1 MPGTYLNDTHIMCT
15 SPGGWDEGGMMS
27 LQVTFNGIDYDENH
41 FTFLF
46 YKIDKVM
53 PRSGPSDG
61 MGGDIVITGQGF
73 RAEVGPKC
81 LLNDTIYEPVSV
93 TSTEIRCPVVP

>member
-1 MPGTYLNDTHIMCT
+1 
-15 SPGGWDEGGMMS
+15 MS
-27 LQVTFNGIDYDENH
+27 LQVTFNGIDYDENK

-46 YKIDKVM
+46 YKIDRVM

-61 MGGDIVITGQGF
+61 SGGDIVISGQGF

-81 LLNDTIYEPVSV
+81 MLNDTIYEPVSV
-93 TSTEIRCPVVP
+93 TGTEIRCPVVPALDGEDFFGNVDFAVSINGVNMNF